1 MFAAVFN
8 FYQLLIVLVLSV
20 CACTYAKDVWPSFAP
35 KGSIRWK
42 LARDVILYYVNYY
55 KNQAKLYLNNRIGER
70 ASPAVS
76 IACIGMAYYTIFIS
90 D

>member
-42 LARDVILYYVNYY
+42 LARDVISSKDSRQIL
-55 KNQAKLYLNNRIGER
+55 A
-70 ASPAVS
+70 
-76 IACIGMAYYTIFIS
+76 
-90 D
+90 